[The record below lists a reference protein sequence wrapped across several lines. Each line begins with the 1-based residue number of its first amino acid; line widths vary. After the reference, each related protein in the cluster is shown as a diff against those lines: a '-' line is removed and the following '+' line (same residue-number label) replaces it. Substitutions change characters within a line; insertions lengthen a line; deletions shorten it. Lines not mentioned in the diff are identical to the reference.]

1 MKESVGFTFLFNFF
15 ATFLII
21 LFFALISIMN
31 YMKAYKVNSQITAT
45 IEKYEG
51 YNSAARDE
59 IVSTLNSLE
68 YRKSNPSGCKDREG
82 MTALVNTE
90 LGINNYDVCIYRPKN
105 KVKAGDNIKFGV
117 TTYIYFDIPI
127 INSLVKIPVYT
138 TTDSIYVFE
147 EAD

>member
-1 MKESVGFTFLFNFF
+1 
-15 ATFLII
+15 
-21 LFFALISIMN
+21 
-31 YMKAYKVNSQITAT
+31 
-45 IEKYEG
+45 
-51 YNSAARDE
+51 
-59 IVSTLNSLE
+59 
-68 YRKSNPSGCKDREG
+68 